1 MSRATLYER
10 QVVLCGGPRGV
21 RTPVFAV
28 KGRWCV
34 ERDAAPEWQKVADR
48 SVSGEAAAQERR
60 KQQAIGDDAV
70 KKATKKQ

>member
-1 MSRATLYER
+1 MTVKKNANTGLER
-10 QVVLCGGPRGV
+10 GY
-21 RTPVFAV
+21 
-28 KGRWCV
+28 V

-70 KKATKKQ
+70 AVVFPKGKKKP